1 MRQETLNEWLIY
13 HRSLN
18 LSSEDLI
25 TVIGGC
31 DYFNIYEHLDGYDSK
46 EKASILLKEW
56 NKIININY
64 YFY

>member
-25 TVIGGC
+25 TVIGRC
-31 DYFNIYEHLDGYDSK
+31 DYFNIYENLDGYDSK